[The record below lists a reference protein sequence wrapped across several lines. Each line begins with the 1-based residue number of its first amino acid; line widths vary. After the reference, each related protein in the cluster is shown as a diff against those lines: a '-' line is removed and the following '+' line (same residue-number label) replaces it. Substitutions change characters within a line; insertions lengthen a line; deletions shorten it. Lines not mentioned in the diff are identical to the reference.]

1 MGKGY
6 EIKHKVTRVFLAD
19 YQLLKQFSQRAGIS
33 MAEALHKLI
42 AGKPKPEAVDALYS
56 VAVRSMSVIATRA
69 TPVIAT
75 KSTPVTVADSHKAG
89 VIVVKPR
96 GGKIYV

>member
-42 AGKPKPEAVDALYS
+42 IKQPEPKPEPEPVEL
-56 VAVRSMSVIATRA
+56 VEV
-69 TPVIAT
+69 PVIAARSMPVIAI
-75 KSTPVTVADSHKAG
+75 KSSPVIVVNGHKAG
-89 VIVVKPR
+89 VVVIKPR

>member
-6 EIKHKVTRVFLAD
+6 DKRVKGTRVFLAD

-42 AGKPKPEAVDALYS
+42 AGKLRPEPEPVEL
-56 VAVRSMSVIATRA
+56 VEV
-69 TPVIAT
+69 PVIAARSMPVIAI
-75 KSTPVTVADSHKAG
+75 KSTPVIVVNGHKAG
-89 VIVVKPR
+89 VVVIKPR